1 MTKVKNKCYGKK
13 LKLDRET
20 RRLYLDFLRDQEQIE
35 ECNELISQLSV
46 RDQEFFNRY
55 LDNDDYWR
63 EENEL

>member
-20 RRLYLDFLRDQEQIE
+20 SRLYLEFLSYQDQIE